1 MRSSREDSVNGK
13 TGRGRH
19 FRVPKPLVG
28 HRLRLTFLAG
38 AGRDQADVAIFCG
51 HPNSISLLGRHL
63 KTKYEYETSIST
75 VSMHVCDIGGR
86 CEGLLW
92 AFDML

>member
-1 MRSSREDSVNGK
+1 MK
-13 TGRGRH
+13 WRH
-19 FRVPKPLVG
+19 CSLLLLGENEARKPVKI
-28 HRLRLTFLAG
+28 FLAG

-51 HPNSISLLGRHL
+51 HPNSISLLVRHL